1 MRSIGETLEALAA
14 ARGVS
19 LSELSRLLGRNV
31 AYLQQF
37 VRRGT
42 PRRLDERDRATLAQF
57 FGVEEALLGGVAREA
72 EVSVPY
78 LAVAASAGRGAVAE
92 GEQVIRAEHFTAR
105 MLRAAGVAPA
115 AASIIDAVGD
125 SMAPGVLEG
134 DRLLVDRSDVRI
146 VSDGVYVVRRGD
158 ALVVKRLISRAGG
171 LELISDN
178 ADYAPIVCAPGEA
191 VVVGRVK
198 LLLRAP

>member
-1 MRSIGETLEALAA
+1 MRTVGETLEALAA

-57 FGVEEALLGGVAREA
+57 FGVEEALLGGAARAA
-72 EVSVPY
+72 EVVVPY
-78 LAVAASAGRGAVAE
+78 LSVAASAGRGRVAE
-92 GEQVIRAEHFTAR
+92 DERLVRAEHFTAR
-105 MLRAAGVAPA
+105 MLREAGVAPG

-125 SMAPGVLEG
+125 SMAPGILPG
-134 DRLLVDRSDVRI
+134 DRLLVDGGDV
-146 VSDGVYVVRRGD
+146 SGAGVCVVRRGEE
-158 ALVVKRLISRAGG
+158 LLVKRVRREGEAIVLV
-171 LELISDN
+171 SDN
-178 ADYAPIVCAPGEA
+178 PAYPPLVCGADE
-191 VVVGRVK
+191 VVVIGRVR
-198 LLLRAP
+198 LLLRRP

>member
-1 MRSIGETLEALAA
+1 MGDVRETLEALAA

-57 FGVEEALLGGVAREA
+57 FGVEETLLGGAVREA
-72 EVSVPY
+72 EVAVPY
-78 LAVAASAGRGAVAE
+78 LAVAASAGRGVTTGE
-92 GEQVIRAEHFTAR
+92 EQVIRVEHFTAR
-105 MLRAAGVAPA
+105 MLRAAGIAPA

-125 SMAPGVLEG
+125 SMAPGVLAG
-134 DRLLVDRSDVRI
+134 DRLVVDRDDVRP
-146 VSDGVYVVRRGD
+146 SADGIYVVRRGEE
-158 ALVVKRLISRAGG
+158 LLVKRLRRTGDG
-171 LELISDN
+171 VLLVSDN
-178 ADYAPIVCAPGEA
+178 AAYPPLVCAARE
-191 VVVGRVK
+191 VVVIGRVK
-198 LLLRAP
+198 LLLRAA